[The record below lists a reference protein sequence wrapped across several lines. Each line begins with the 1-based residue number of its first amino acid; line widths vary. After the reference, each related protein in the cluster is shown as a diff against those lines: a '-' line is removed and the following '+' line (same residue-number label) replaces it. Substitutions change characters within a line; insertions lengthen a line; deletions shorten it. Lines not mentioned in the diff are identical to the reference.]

1 MIEETDARKILHAMR
16 GMMSTDQEKL
26 VEIMERV
33 GQIGL
38 NRPAVKEDVVNPL
51 IIAGSD
57 PTAVNA
63 LIVVS

>member
-38 NRPAVKEDVVNPL
+38 NRPAVKEDVINPL